1 MDGEG
6 KIQRERLEG
15 AAQHLSLYFK
25 IQHRHSDHMITYFL
39 GCFAQFRF
47 FSYLDSSLRI
57 HPYLFLC
64 LIDRFASAYFHIF
77 QNWLYCIWTG
87 DLFKFH
93 LPFSAVL
100 MGNVLM
106 QGDLT
111 LEASHFPPRLCQVNS
126 LIKKWNNIMKTVI
139 VK

>member
-39 GCFAQFRF
+39 GCFAQFHF

-64 LIDRFASAYFHIF
+64 LIDRFACAYFPKLVV
-77 QNWLYCIWTG
+77 LYMDRRFVQIPLALQCCSNGKCAYARRSHPGGFT
-87 DLFKFH
+87 
-93 LPFSAVL
+93 FSTTAL
-100 MGNVLM
+100 SG
-106 QGDLT
+106 QQ
-111 LEASHFPPRLCQVNS
+111 SH
-126 LIKKWNNIMKTVI
+126 KKVE
-139 VK
+139 